1 MQLVRWNWGIWKR
14 GVWILNIL
22 FFYNI
27 WRLEHNKFLHNFYQ
41 VESVWGDNSLPFALW
56 GLVVVAWKGVRWKL
70 FSKLE
75 KYHEKGDRVSR
86 TFTFPKRHFTW
97 SANGKMFHLKI
108 IIIIQAGQVELK
120 YISGFEEKGGRAF
133 PLLEFLLTQLVTDH
147 VKLIKLQHMIFEQ
160 CSSINHI
167 AWGSCATTSTLIM
180 NQKVPTAP
188 QCQ

>member
-1 MQLVRWNWGIWKR
+1 MKLRN
-14 GVWILNIL
+14 
-22 FFYNI
+22 
-27 WRLEHNKFLHNFYQ
+27 LEENEFWTSYSSTIYEDENTSNFYTISTRWK
-41 VESVWGDNSLPFALW
+41 VSEKTFALW

-97 SANGKMFHLKI
+97 SANGKMFHLKF

-133 PLLEFLLTQLVTDH
+133 PLLEFLLTQVITD
-147 VKLIKLQHMIFEQ
+147 VKLIKLQHIIFEQ
-160 CSSINHI
+160 C
-167 AWGSCATTSTLIM
+167 CPSTILHGEA
-180 NQKVPTAP
+180 VPQRP
-188 QCQ
+188 L

>member
-41 VESVWGDNSLPFALW
+41 VEGVWEDNSLPFALW

-75 KYHEKGDRVSR
+75 KYQEKGDRVRSRR
-86 TFTFPKRHFTW
+86 TFTFPKRHYTW
-97 SANGKMFHLKI
+97 SANGPWKNVSSEIHHHHP
-108 IIIIQAGQVELK
+108 GWPSWVEI
-120 YISGFEEKGGRAF
+120 YFRIWRERGKGIPVTWVSDVIRF
-133 PLLEFLLTQLVTDH
+133 YLLRWSRTML
-147 VKLIKLQHMIFEQ
+147 
-160 CSSINHI
+160 S
-167 AWGSCATTSTLIM
+167 
-180 NQKVPTAP
+180 
-188 QCQ
+188 